1 MGFFFLWGLFL
12 WFVGTVAF
20 RLVGQFILVVD
31 RPFLLLLTFA
41 ATVPVMAAAIY
52 PIYSRRKISPSLRPL
67 AAIFT
72 VLPGMVLDVFSVMF
86 FPTVFPNLPPS
97 AVTPFSAILL
107 WGYSILLLTSFL
119 PQLEIGNN
127 TSNSFFN
134 DNPTISR
141 R

>member
-12 WFVGTVAF
+12 WFVGTLAF
-20 RLVGQFILVVD
+20 RLVGQFILVAD

-52 PIYSRRKISPSLRPL
+52 PIYSRKKISPSRRPL

-72 VLPGMVLDVFSVMF
+72 VLPGMVLDVFSVLF
-86 FPTVFPNLPPS
+86 FPVVFPNLAPS
-97 AVTPFSAILL
+97 AVVPFSAILL

-119 PQLEIGNN
+119 PQLEIADN
-127 TSNSFFN
+127 TSSSFFN
-134 DNPTISR
+134 ENPTISGR
-141 R
+141 